1 MKQKVAAALL
11 AVLCGGCLLPVHA
24 QEEVQQS
31 PSFDFVLLVD
41 GEESWEASCGEIVT
55 VTLRLDRTDADQPYP
70 MYAMQDE
77 IQYDE
82 TFFELIPGSAVLAD
96 QVTGRDLGGTDE
108 HRAYYMNYLSMG
120 GGDQWAA
127 STIVGTI
134 RLRVIGTSGVAR
146 ITSRN
151 ALVSRKDGTGSE
163 PCTVNEAKVIVSTDC
178 TVRFES
184 RGGNAVP
191 DQTVQYGDKIL
202 PPETPSREGHRF
214 AGWYR
219 DIDLTE
225 PWDFEQDVVQNNM
238 TLYAAWT
245 EGEQLPNMV
254 SDTGVAVWLVP
265 ALAGIAAAVVIV
277 ALCRKQAAE
286 HPRKHKQ

>member
-108 HRAYYMNYLSMG
+108 HRA
-120 GGDQWAA
+120 
-127 STIVGTI
+127 
-134 RLRVIGTSGVAR
+134 
-146 ITSRN
+146 
-151 ALVSRKDGTGSE
+151 
-163 PCTVNEAKVIVSTDC
+163 
-178 TVRFES
+178 
-184 RGGNAVP
+184 
-191 DQTVQYGDKIL
+191 
-202 PPETPSREGHRF
+202 
-214 AGWYR
+214 
-219 DIDLTE
+219 
-225 PWDFEQDVVQNNM
+225 
-238 TLYAAWT
+238 
-245 EGEQLPNMV
+245 
-254 SDTGVAVWLVP
+254 
-265 ALAGIAAAVVIV
+265 
-277 ALCRKQAAE
+277 
-286 HPRKHKQ
+286 